1 MWIGLCN
8 GSSGSCSDRSSY
20 SVALSGTLPGPSQR
34 PLGRSAIMFMSSFD
48 ILSIF
53 TDIFSPVHAL
63 PLPPTEQHSWAGLTF
78 FSFPTYICLKYIPL
92 FSLQE
97 QDIYF
102 ISTMF
107 SPVYTC
113 TIFVILLPLLMVH
126 SHLQPDLHPWIMVTP
141 EHQQFALKCLQ
152 TEYGHVTVD
161 GFEFAAQL

>member
-1 MWIGLCN
+1 MCN
-8 GSSGSCSDRSSY
+8 GNSGSCSDRSSY
-20 SVALSGTLPGPSQR
+20 SVALSCTLPGPSQR

-63 PLPPTEQHSWAGLTF
+63 PLPPTEHHSWAGLTL

-97 QDIYF
+97 QDIYS

-107 SPVYTC
+107 SPVTFSIAAPIISMMWRRREQIHHYGN
-113 TIFVILLPLLMVH
+113 ILWKSTMERWLC
-126 SHLQPDLHPWIMVTP
+126 
-141 EHQQFALKCLQ
+141 QFSPISK
-152 TEYGHVTVD
+152 
-161 GFEFAAQL
+161 